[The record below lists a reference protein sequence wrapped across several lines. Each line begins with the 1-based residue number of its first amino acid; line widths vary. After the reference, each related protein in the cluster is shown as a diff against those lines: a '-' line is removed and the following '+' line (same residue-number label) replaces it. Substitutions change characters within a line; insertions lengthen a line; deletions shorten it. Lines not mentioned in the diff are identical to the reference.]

1 MFSAHLFNLSGKAVM
16 LEDCHNSNP
25 YHPIRE
31 AGDRIDCPMNF
42 FRTSGDIRPQWG
54 SVLSNLVTTPS
65 YNGGLAGPGCWG
77 CECMTKRSCSLYM
90 TYCGILSAPVAA
102 AACSCIQPQ
111 SYMLSDS
118 GRLKN
123 LTGIHHRPLL
133 SACSPR
139 HARSRREPNARS
151 RRSKLPHP
159 SGNAYTFRCVVHSL
173 LTVDPLPRPYK

>member
-1 MFSAHLFNLSGKAVM
+1 MGAADGALLLVSLGVCACVFSAHLFNLSGKAVM

-77 CECMTKRSCSLYM
+77 CECMTQALVLAL
-90 TYCGILSAPVAA
+90 ILWHFVSTRRCCCLQLHPAP
-102 AACSCIQPQ
+102 I
-111 SYMLSDS
+111 
-118 GRLKN
+118 
-123 LTGIHHRPLL
+123 IHAVRQRP
-133 SACSPR
+133 S
-139 HARSRREPNARS
+139 
-151 RRSKLPHP
+151 
-159 SGNAYTFRCVVHSL
+159 
-173 LTVDPLPRPYK
+173 